1 MNNNKIIIVL
11 RVLDFVLVSV
21 RGPKLGD
28 EELWEFG
35 DDVVRGVVWRC
46 MDSGNWSWLVGHLG
60 RDLCEVSHG
69 NEAAPA
75 HVNGKVTVNEEVSSQ
90 DWFGDFGYVEPLGKG
105 ALWTEEG

>member
-35 DDVVRGVVWRC
+35 DDVVRGVV
-46 MDSGNWSWLVGHLG
+46 
-60 RDLCEVSHG
+60 
-69 NEAAPA
+69 
-75 HVNGKVTVNEEVSSQ
+75 
-90 DWFGDFGYVEPLGKG
+90 
-105 ALWTEEG
+105 